1 MIEMSGLLYVLCCM
15 TISSDVI
22 SAQKPVYGKEH
33 ICNDNV
39 TEKAGWS
46 GTIAIQAGCKLTL
59 TYIGSIL
66 SVPGIRRRALQSCA
80 LQSQTLTID
89 AKTYC
94 PDKSVTDTIIKKS
107 NSEVL
112 ITSPQRK
119 TGKPLIIHYYKG
131 EYTSNIT
138 LLKL

>member
-15 TISSDVI
+15 TISSNVI
-22 SAQKPVYGKEH
+22 SAQEPFYGKEH

-59 TYIGSIL
+59 TYIGSKL
-66 SVPGIRRRALQSCA
+66 SVPGIRGRESCA

-89 AKTYC
+89 GKTYC

>member
-15 TISSDVI
+15 TISSNVI

-39 TEKAGWS
+39 TEKAGRS

-66 SVPGIRRRALQSCA
+66 SVPGIRSEFVEFCAYRARR
-80 LQSQTLTID
+80 
-89 AKTYC
+89 
-94 PDKSVTDTIIKKS
+94 
-107 NSEVL
+107 
-112 ITSPQRK
+112 
-119 TGKPLIIHYYKG
+119 
-131 EYTSNIT
+131 
-138 LLKL
+138 

>member
-15 TISSDVI
+15 TISSNVI

-39 TEKAGWS
+39 TEKAGRS
-46 GTIAIQAGCKLTL
+46 GTIAIQAGCKHTL

-66 SVPGIRRRALQSCA
+66 SVPGIRRIDEFCA

-119 TGKPLIIHYYKG
+119 TGSKPLILHYYKG